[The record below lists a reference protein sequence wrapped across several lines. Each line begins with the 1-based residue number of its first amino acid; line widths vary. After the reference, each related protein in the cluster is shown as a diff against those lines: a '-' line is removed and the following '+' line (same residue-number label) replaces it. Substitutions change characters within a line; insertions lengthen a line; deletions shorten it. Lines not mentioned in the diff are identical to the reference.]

1 VQIPGRLIGSL
12 VALVAVLAPSG
23 SDASARGH
31 DDGLIAF
38 QRTARGGETA
48 IYLMDTHGLN
58 ERRLVEGCC
67 FDWSPDGMRIAYQ
80 ARDGIY
86 VVNVDGTSQR
96 RLSSSTWI
104 GDLDWSPDG
113 RQVAY
118 AAADGIYVVRLT
130 GARPVR
136 ITHSTG
142 SSLDSDMGPRWSPT
156 DAVLAFERYRERSGH
171 GEDIA
176 VMNADGSNQ
185 RVLTGGIGTRGL
197 GTWAPTGRRLTYDA
211 WNGTYDDSDSGWD
224 IYLVDAD
231 GTGRRALMRTRAY
244 DVDPV
249 WSTGGAK
256 IAFRSKPANGG
267 GWDIHVID
275 PSGRRHRNLTRSR
288 RYDGQPAWSLDGKR
302 ILFVSARTGNS
313 EIYVMSAT
321 GRDPTPLTATPA
333 GTRNS
338 APAWSPAG

>member
-1 VQIPGRLIGSL
+1 MSRACLIGSL
-12 VALVAVLAPSG
+12 VVFVAVLAPSG
-23 SDASARGH
+23 PASTGGH

-38 QRTARGGETA
+38 QRTVRDGETA
-48 IYLMDTHGLN
+48 IYLMDADGSN

-67 FDWSPDGMRIAYQ
+67 FDWSPDGARIAFR
-80 ARDGIY
+80 ARGGIY
-86 VVNVDGTSQR
+86 VVDVDGTSLR
-96 RLSSSTWI
+96 RVSRDTWI
-104 GDLDWSPDG
+104 GDIDWSPDG
-113 RQVAY
+113 QQLAY
-118 AAADGIYVVRLT
+118 AGSKGIYVVRLT
-130 GARPVR
+130 GTGPVR
-136 ITHSTG
+136 LTRSTG
-142 SSLDSDMGPRWSPT
+142 SPGDSDLGPRWSPNGT
-156 DAVLAFERYRERSGH
+156 ALAFERYREDSGH
-171 GEDIA
+171 GDDIA
-176 VMNADGSNQ
+176 VMDADGSNQ

-197 GTWAPTGRRLTYDA
+197 GTWAPMGRRLTYAA

-224 IYLVDAD
+224 IYSIDAK
-231 GTGRRALMRTRAY
+231 GTERRALMRTRAY

-256 IAFRSKPANGG
+256 IAFLSKPANGG

-275 PSGRRHRNLTRSR
+275 PSGRHHRNLTRSR
-288 RYDGQPAWSLDGKR
+288 RYDGQPAWSTDGRR

-338 APAWSPAG
+338 APAWSPGG